1 MLESDYAN
9 NNWGL
14 LISIIKYL
22 PSLSSSWFASVFNK
36 FCNFPYQHEII
47 LDPNHSSKGKRN
59 NQTQI

>member
-22 PSLSSSWFASVFNK
+22 PRLSSSWFALVFNK
-36 FCNFPYQHEII
+36 FCNFPYQHDII
-47 LDPNHSSKGKRN
+47 LDPNHSPK
-59 NQTQI
+59 